1 MYGSLPGLPA
11 ARLLYSFS
19 ASRSHC
25 CLFILTRQHPQPAST
40 HNLYRHAVS
49 ARPDRSSSL
58 KNPPPAPFDPAGCSL
73 ECSESIGD
81 LEEGFASAG
90 LASASPSPVPCSDP
104 AGSDIRLSGLPT
116 AATAAPLHAAPSAA
130 AAGPFLYAPVLDGLD
145 PVAAAALAE
154 ASARKARE
162 KHRHSFGISGDR
174 ACGARGRHAL
184 ACFPGGAPYTS
195 FFPLA
200 AAHVLACC
208 WCASV

>member
-1 MYGSLPGLPA
+1 MSCCPASLQLLRQPLP
-11 ARLLYSFS
+11 LVPLHSS
-19 ASRSHC
+19 
-25 CLFILTRQHPQPAST
+25 PAST
-40 HNLYRHAVS
+40 LNLCRHAVS

-73 ECSESIGD
+73 ECSESICD

-90 LASASPSPVPCSDP
+90 LASASSSPVPCSDP
-104 AGSDIRLSGLPT
+104 AGSDTRLSALPT
-116 AATAAPLHAAPSAA
+116 AATAAPLHAAPTVA

-162 KHRHSFGISGDR
+162 KHRHSFAASGDR
-174 ACGARGRHAL
+174 ACGARERFAL
-184 ACFPGGAPYTS
+184 SCCPGEKAAHTS